1 MTTPSPDEFDLCDLE
16 ELKQKESL
24 VFQFRAPGIGP
35 HEIALFWNGDGVYA
49 LENICPHLFA
59 SLASG
64 RIEGRTVI
72 CPSHAAIFDLA
83 TGECLDRFA
92 EDTEPYKAEVRR
104 DRVWVHAPGEERI
117 IKN

>member
-1 MTTPSPDEFDLCDLE
+1 MSSQDEFDLCSLE
-16 ELKQKESL
+16 DIKSKETL

-35 HEIALFWNGDGVYA
+35 HEIALFWNGEQVYA

-72 CPSHAAIFDLA
+72 CPSHAAVFDLD

-92 EDTEPYKAEVRR
+92 EDTEAYKVEVKD
-104 DRVWVHAPGEERI
+104 DRVWVHAPGEELI
-117 IKN
+117 IRA